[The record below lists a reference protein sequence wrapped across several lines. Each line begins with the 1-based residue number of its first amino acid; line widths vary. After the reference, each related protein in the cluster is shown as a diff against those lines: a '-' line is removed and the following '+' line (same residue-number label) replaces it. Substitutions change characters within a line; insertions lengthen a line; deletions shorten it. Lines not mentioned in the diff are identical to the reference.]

1 MPLFEVAIIEVKVV
15 KEEDKEKLV
24 LGPIAFV
31 AKDSHVAG
39 MKALMDNTA
48 ELKGYNLDHLKVLV
62 RPFVSLSGNADKG
75 SARSIADCSP
85 MVNAAYTGAVYTGQ
99 PVTTYSATSLTAGAS
114 GG

>member
-24 LGPIAFV
+24 LGPIALV

-62 RPFVSLSGNADKG
+62 RPFV
-75 SARSIADCSP
+75 
-85 MVNAAYTGAVYTGQ
+85 
-99 PVTTYSATSLTAGAS
+99 
-114 GG
+114 